1 MVNNHRGYIIHKAN
15 HYKKGQRHDYDFY
28 KRNRPVTPSKQ
39 VVNVI
44 DLGYLG
50 VEKDFP
56 EQLSSHYHIK
66 KIENNQRYHK
76 KKKSLTLFIL
86 KRG

>member
-1 MVNNHRGYIIHKAN
+1 MTIYSIYKNNH
-15 HYKKGQRHDYDFY
+15 
-28 KRNRPVTPSKQ
+28 PVIPKQ
-39 VVNVI
+39 VVNVV

-56 EQLSSHYHIK
+56 EQLSALPY
-66 KIENNQRYHK
+66 K
-76 KKKSLTLFIL
+76 KKRNQIFITMMKKSTTKFIL

>member
-1 MVNNHRGYIIHKAN
+1 MVNNRGYIIHKAN
-15 HYKKGQRHDYDFY
+15 HKKGRRHDYDVY
-28 KRNRPVTPSKQ
+28 KRNRPVTPKQ
-39 VVNVI
+39 VVNVV

-56 EQLSSHYHIK
+56 EQLSRHCRIK
-66 KIENNQRYHK
+66 RKETIQIYPK
-76 KKKSLTLFIL
+76 CKKSMAKFIP